1 MYDTIIEKIN
11 DRNWAEATRELAAL
25 ISENKLDEQLSI
37 LAATVLTA
45 TDHIEEARKVIA
57 EGLKLNYRN
66 YELWLILGQTY
77 EAVNINQAYLCY
89 ENALFYCSN
98 SADAEVIKSFLENI
112 RSCDNFSVNKCAI
125 VVLSYN
131 ALQYT
136 RECIESIR
144 ATCPQ
149 SAYEIIVIDNASND
163 GSVQWLRKQQDI
175 TLQCNEENVGF
186 PAGCNQGIKLAQKDS
201 DIFLLNNDTVLPPNA
216 LFWLRMG
223 LYKGDNVGAAGA
235 VSNCVSNFQQ
245 VQWNCQTKDEFL
257 SASVQNNLPMARPY
271 ERRIYLVGFAML
283 IRRKA
288 LEEVGYLDEIFTP
301 GTYED
306 NDMGFKLCEKGYE
319 IILCR
324 NSFIYH
330 YGSGG
335 GSNTQKWN
343 HLYARNAA
351 KLADKWGFD
360 PNKYLVVWK
369 DAVDRLQADEL
380 APLKILEAGCGL
392 GLTLMALKN
401 RFPNAEVYG
410 IEGNRNLWP
419 LIPEYLN
426 VSYCGPE
433 TGTVPCSKGYFD
445 LIFLGDVFDN
455 SYNQTAL
462 VRKYAEHLNENGLL
476 ILHGDVLKKR
486 DILFEER
493 NSGEK
498 PSIAMCMFT
507 HNHPNTVAQVLA
519 ATCLNYYFHGIDVY
533 WYDSSEDDETL
544 RIVESWINRGYTN
557 LYYVRAKGLQLA
569 DKWIAVSQG
578 EGLVK
583 RYDYIW
589 PSKDRT
595 IWPKMTLGAV
605 KEHIVE
611 CPDIMYLEVRGNA
624 LEPENNLYRDGIT
637 LYQRHSLGLTSI
649 DTTLYRYDSV
659 FSDTAEYLNALE
671 ITESFTHFYL
681 ILKKLAESKN
691 LKLCVLQGKRVTL
704 YDVATKYGWEKENRS
719 FYTWKDS
726 WIAANEALPDC
737 YAPYREQVI
746 KDVASQPWLL
756 GGIGRL
762 KELKAKGVLIVEKL
776 NEIEKDWE
784 RVSDIPF
791 ELVKKIAEE

>member
-1 MYDTIIEKIN
+1 MYESIIKQISEQ
-11 DRNWAEATRELAAL
+11 NWAEATRELAAL

-37 LAATVLTA
+37 LAATVLNA
-45 TDHIEEARKVIA
+45 TDHMEEARKVIA
-57 EGLKLNYRN
+57 EGLKLNDRN

-77 EAVNINQAYLCY
+77 EVLNINQAYLCY
-89 ENALFYCSN
+89 ENALFYCN
-98 SADAEVIKSFLENI
+98 DSADAEVINSFLENI
-112 RSCDNFSVNKCAI
+112 RSCDHFSVNKCAI

-175 TLQCNEENVGF
+175 TLQCNEENAGF

-223 LYKGDNVGAAGA
+223 LYEGDNVGAAGA

-245 VQWNCQTKDEFL
+245 VQWNCRTKEEFL

-426 VSYCGPE
+426 VSHCGPE

-445 LIFLGDVFDN
+445 LIFMGDVFDN
-455 SYNQTAL
+455 SCNQPAL
-462 VRKYAEHLNENGLL
+462 VRKYAEYLNENGLL
-476 ILHGDVLKKR
+476 ILHGVVLKKS
-486 DILFEER
+486 DILSEER
-493 NSGEK
+493 NTGKK

-507 HNHPNTVAQVLA
+507 HNHSNTVAQVLA
-519 ATCLNYYFHGIDVY
+519 ATCLNYYLHGIDVY
-533 WYDSSEDDETL
+533 WYDSSEGDETQ
-544 RIVESWINRGYTN
+544 RIVEAWIKRGYTN
-557 LYYVRAKGLQLA
+557 LYYVSAKGLQVG
-569 DKWIAVSQG
+569 DKWIAVSKG
-578 EGLVK
+578 EGLHK

-595 IWPKMTLGAV
+595 VWPQMTLDAV

-624 LEPENNLYRDGIT
+624 SEPEKNLYGDGIT

-671 ITESFTHFYL
+671 NAKSYPHFYL
-681 ILKKLAESKN
+681 VLKKMAELEN
-691 LKLCVLQGKRVTL
+691 PKLCVLQGERICL
-704 YDVATKYGWEKENRS
+704 YDIRTASTWDNVLFTV
-719 FYTWKDS
+719 WKDQ
-726 WIAANEALPDC
+726 WIEANEKLPDC
-737 YAPYREQVI
+737 YAPYRDQVI
-746 KDVASQPWLL
+746 KNIAIWLL
-756 GGIGRL
+756 GGIERL
-762 KELKAKGVLIVEKL
+762 KKLKAKGVLTVEKL
-776 NEIEKDWE
+776 GEIENNWE

>member
-1 MYDTIIEKIN
+1 MYESIIDKIN
-11 DRNWAEATRELAAL
+11 NQNWGEATRELSVF

-37 LAATVLTA
+37 LAATVLIA

-77 EAVNINQAYLCY
+77 ETFNINQAYLCY
-89 ENALFYCSN
+89 ENALFYCN
-98 SADAEVIKSFLENI
+98 NNADAEVINSFLNHI
-112 RSCDNFSVNKCAI
+112 KDCDDFEVNKCAI

-163 GSVQWLRKQQDI
+163 GSVQWLKKEQDI
-175 TLQCNEENVGF
+175 ILLCNEENAGF

-223 LYKGDNVGAAGA
+223 LYEKENVGATGS

-257 SASVQNNLPMARPY
+257 TAAAQNNLPMARPY
-271 ERRIYLVGFAML
+271 EYRIYLVGFAML
-283 IRRKA
+283 IKRKA
-288 LEEVGYLDEIFTP
+288 LEKVGYLDEIFSP

-319 IILCR
+319 VILCR

-343 HLYARNAA
+343 NLYTRNAA

-369 DAVDRLQADEL
+369 DAVDRLQADEE

-426 VSYCGPE
+426 VNHCGPE
-433 TGTVPCSKGYFD
+433 TGTIPCSKGYFD

-455 SYNQTAL
+455 SYNQAGL
-462 VRKYAEHLNENGLL
+462 ARKYAEYLNENGLL
-476 ILHGDVLKKR
+476 ITHRCFFKKS
-486 DILFEER
+486 DIL
-493 NSGEK
+493 SKSTTGENM
-498 PSIAMCMFT
+498 PSIAMCMFK
-507 HNHPNTVAQVLA
+507 HNHPGTVAQVLA
-519 ATCLNYYFHGIDVY
+519 ATCLNYYLHGIDVY
-533 WYDSSEDDETL
+533 WYDSSEGDETQ
-544 RIVESWINRGYTN
+544 RIVEAWIHRGYTN
-557 LYYVRAKGLQLA
+557 LYYVNVKGMMLK
-569 DKWIAVSQG
+569 DKWIAVSKG
-578 EGLVK
+578 EGLEK
-583 RYDYIW
+583 SYDYIW

-595 IWPKMTLGAV
+595 IWPQETLDAV
-605 KEHIVE
+605 REHINE

-624 LEPENNLYRDGIT
+624 SEPEKNVYGDGIT
-637 LYQRHSLGLTSI
+637 LYWKHSLGLTSI
-649 DTTLYRYDSV
+649 DTTIYRYDSV
-659 FSDTAEYLNALE
+659 FSDTAAYLKALE
-671 ITESFTHFYL
+671 DAKSFPHFYL
-681 ILKKLAESKN
+681 VLKKIAEMAIP
-691 LKLCVLQGKRVTL
+691 KLCVLQGGRINLFDVNTESAWE
-704 YDVATKYGWEKENRS
+704 DVAFTV
-719 FYTWKDS
+719 WKDD
-726 WIAANEALPDC
+726 WIETNKRLPGC
-737 YAPYREQVI
+737 YKPYREQVI
-746 KDVASQPWLL
+746 RDVASQPWLL
-756 GGIGRL
+756 GGIERL
-762 KELKAKGVLIVEKL
+762 KELKAKGVLTVEKL
-776 NEIEKDWE
+776 GEIEKNWE
-784 RVSDIPF
+784 KVSDIPF
-791 ELVKKIAEE
+791 ETVKKIAEE